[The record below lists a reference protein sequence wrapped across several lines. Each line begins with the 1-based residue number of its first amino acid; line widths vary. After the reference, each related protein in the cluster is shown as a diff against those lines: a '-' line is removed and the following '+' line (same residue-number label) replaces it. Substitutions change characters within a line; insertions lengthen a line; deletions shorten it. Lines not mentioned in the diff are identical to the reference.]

1 MPVLFRAA
9 SRERF
14 LSYFRTNRQF
24 GADNSCK
31 LYYARA
37 LQRKTGRFGQR
48 GFMGRPRYECIQEP
62 AGTWKV
68 WDNALNRAAELDGQ
82 QLVNR
87 SLFRAE
93 AACQILNRIHL
104 GSRF

>member
-1 MPVLFRAA
+1 
-9 SRERF
+9 
-14 LSYFRTNRQF
+14 
-24 GADNSCK
+24 
-31 LYYARA
+31 
-37 LQRKTGRFGQR
+37 
-48 GFMGRPRYECIQEP
+48 MGRPRYECIQEP

>member
-1 MPVLFRAA
+1 MHSRA
-9 SRERF
+9 R
-14 LSYFRTNRQF
+14 
-24 GADNSCK
+24 
-31 LYYARA
+31 
-37 LQRKTGRFGQR
+37 
-48 GFMGRPRYECIQEP
+48 
-62 AGTWKV
+62 GTWKV

>member
-1 MPVLFRAA
+1 LGLTTAA
-9 SRERF
+9 SCIIRARF
-14 LSYFRTNRQF
+14 N
-24 GADNSCK
+24 AK
-31 LYYARA
+31 LGGLDSEAS
-37 LQRKTGRFGQR
+37 
-48 GFMGRPRYECIQEP
+48 MGRPRYECIQEP